1 VHGATIVHMA
11 RVASRELRNHTADVL
26 ARAQA
31 GEVIEVTVHGDVV
44 AEVHPPRGTRPD
56 FFTRVHLIDRIA
68 LAQADPGLGEVLAE
82 LATQSTADLGEPG

>member
-1 VHGATIVHMA
+1 MA
-11 RVASRELRNHTADVL
+11 KVASRDLRNHTADVL

-56 FFTRVHLIDRIA
+56 FFTRVHLVDRLA
-68 LAQADPGLGEVLAE
+68 LARADPALAEVLDHLVAE
-82 LATQSTADLGEPG
+82 STDDLGEPG